1 MPTILKSPLP
11 PLQAVLAA
19 AALVL
24 LTGLYCVAYTHYAGG
39 SETLGAALAWGVAN
53 LLPWFLAFE
62 LGKRLPGWPG
72 RAALL
77 GAALLASL
85 ALQQILL
92 GGLGALG
99 FELLRRLPGLALAA
113 GLLAAPRLAEA
124 LPGRATTG
132 GCAVASKLD
141 RVDWIRAAGNYVE
154 LHGNGRTRVERA
166 ALSALESELAP
177 HGFVRVHR
185 SLLVRRD
192 RIVRLRPQDVVMAD
206 GTILKMGKRYRSR
219 LQA

>member
-1 MPTILKSPLP
+1 VLTILRSPLP
-11 PLQAVLAA
+11 PWQALSAA
-19 AALVL
+19 LGLVL
-24 LTGLYCVAYTHYAGG
+24 LTALYCLAYTYFAGG
-39 SETLGAALAWGVAN
+39 TETLGAALAWGAAN

-62 LGKRLPGWPG
+62 LGKRLRGWTA

-77 GAALLASL
+77 GAALIASL
-85 ALQQILL
+85 ALQQSLP
-92 GGLGALG
+92 GGLDSLG

-113 GLLAAPRLAEA
+113 ALLAAPSVAEA
-124 LPGRATTG
+124 LPRRPGADG
-132 GCAVASKLD
+132 FDIASKLD

-154 LHGNGRTRVERA
+154 LHGSGRTLVERA
-166 ALSALESELAP
+166 ALSSLESELAP

-192 RIVRLRPQDVVMAD
+192 RIARLRPQDVVMAD
-206 GTILKMGKRYRSR
+206 GTVLKRGKRYRSR

>member
-1 MPTILKSPLP
+1 VLTILKSPLP
-11 PLQAVLAA
+11 PLQAAIAA
-19 AALVL
+19 SALVL
-24 LTGLYCVAYTHYAGG
+24 LTGLYCVGYTHYVGG
-39 SETLGAALAWGVAN
+39 TETLGAATAWGVAN

-72 RAALL
+72 KAGVL

-85 ALQQILL
+85 ALQHILL
-92 GGLGALG
+92 SGMGPLG
-99 FELLRRLPGLALAA
+99 FELIRRLPGLALAA
-113 GLLAAPRLAEA
+113 ALLAAPRLAET
-124 LPGRATTG
+124 LPGRAE
-132 GCAVASKLD
+132 AAERALPSKLD

-154 LHGNGRTRVERA
+154 LHGAGRTLVERA
-166 ALSALESELAP
+166 ALSSLESELAP

-192 RIVRLRPQDVVMAD
+192 RIARLRPLDVVMAD
-206 GTILKMGKRYRSR
+206 GTVLKTGKRYRSR

>member
-1 MPTILKSPLP
+1 VPTILKSPLP
-11 PLQAVLAA
+11 PLQAVLAVF
-19 AALVL
+19 ALVL
-24 LTGLYCVAYTHYAGG
+24 LTGLYCVAYTRYAGG
-39 SETLGAALAWGVAN
+39 TETLGAALAWAVAN

-62 LGKRLPGWPG
+62 LGKRQPGWP
-72 RAALL
+72 RKTALL

-85 ALQQILL
+85 ALQMLL
-92 GGLGALG
+92 TGIGPVG

-113 GLLAAPRLAEA
+113 GFLAAPSVVEA
-124 LPGRATTG
+124 LPAGAGTGR
-132 GCAVASKLD
+132 CALAAKLD

-154 LHGNGRTRVERA
+154 LHGDGRTLVERA
-166 ALSALESELAP
+166 ALSSLESELAP

-192 RIVRLRPQDVVMAD
+192 RIARLRPLDVVMAD
-206 GTILKMGKRYRSR
+206 GTVLKMGKRYRSR

>member
-1 MPTILKSPLP
+1 MLTILKAPLP

-19 AALVL
+19 SGLVL
-24 LTGLYCVAYTHYAGG
+24 LTGLYCVAYTHYSGG
-39 SETLGAALAWGVAN
+39 TETLSAALAWGVAN

-62 LGKRLPGWPG
+62 LGKRLPGWP
-72 RAALL
+72 RKAAALA
-77 GAALLASL
+77 AALLASL

-92 GGLGALG
+92 AGLGPLG

-113 GLLAAPRLAEA
+113 ALLAAPRLAEA
-124 LPGRATTG
+124 LPARAGTG

-154 LHGNGRTRVERA
+154 LHGSGRTLVERA
-166 ALSALESELAP
+166 ALSSLESELAP

-192 RIVRLRPQDVVMAD
+192 RIARLRPLDVVMAD
-206 GTILKMGKRYRSR
+206 GTVLKLGKRYRSR